1 MKLALFLCKYLHSS
15 KKCSIFA
22 AEFVKI
28 NKSTQILTLKLTY
41 YEKTYLILALGL
53 LLTTLGAQA
62 ADKEIYSKLVD
73 DGKTLLFVYDDQRSG
88 VADSQHPTLYDPANN
103 PGARFEGYNVNITA
117 IHLDESMK
125 DYKPLSLRYFFG
137 GSKTNNSLYNVTQI
151 RNLDYLNTSSC
162 QTMECMFF
170 GMNKLESVDLSKF
183 NTTNV
188 QTMTKMF
195 MYCQKLAS
203 INLSAFNT
211 WKVTKMD
218 WMFFDCRALTALD
231 VTILNTSNVT
241 NMNSM
246 FQNCGNVKE
255 LNLLNF
261 DMAKVT
267 DATYMF
273 AGCSSLVTILC
284 GNDWSKLSLTS
295 DGMFQSCNKL
305 KGGKGTTFDSAKQD
319 KTYARPD
326 GGTSAPGYFTA
337 PKKVYTEFVAAT
349 STLTYYCDDKYGT
362 REGII
367 AIYNPSATTD
377 RFSGYN
383 EKVLTIDVDASMAD
397 TSLTDMRYFFS
408 SYNTQLTKVTSIK
421 HLEYINTSKTEN
433 AGYMFYGLKSIESLD
448 ISSFDTQNMTT
459 MDHMFPYC
467 EKMTSLRLGGNFNTA
482 KSRSFREMF
491 LGCKLLKAIDCTH
504 FEPSA
509 TSINMGRT
517 FADCPV
523 LVTIYCNDDW
533 SVLENMVDWDNTFR
547 ACTALKGGKGTTF
560 NSSYIKNQY
569 ARPDG
574 GPESETPGY
583 FTPTSVLQDIKDEVY
598 ESLDALKKGEN
609 TKVDAIIAAAKSEVN
624 AYVWDLTMTYDENV
638 ADFDTEFSYT
648 WYMDVKTA
656 VQNQYELDQNLEKLY
671 AAIADLTALRMFA
684 DNYLENAELVA
695 SINTD
700 INNAFAVYSNP
711 SATLAE
717 VNAALKNATDA
728 IENYKGL
735 MMPMAKEQLKADI
748 NALLKEGDPQAC
760 KDIVDAAVAQVDVI
774 IVWDDK
780 KSVTDNILALAA
792 AGEKLYNDTKAAVE
806 EARKQTAINNQMVN
820 GKCQN
825 GKLIRNGQLFIQRG
839 DELFNATGAR
849 VK

>member
-1 MKLALFLCKYLHSS
+1 MRKL
-15 KKCSIFA
+15 
-22 AEFVKI
+22 
-28 NKSTQILTLKLTY
+28 N
-41 YEKTYLILALGL
+41 LILALGL

-137 GSKTNNSLYNVTQI
+137 GSKTTNSLYNVTQI
-151 RNLDYLNTSSC
+151 RHLDYLNTSSC
-162 QTMECMFF
+162 QTMECMFY

-188 QTMTKMF
+188 QNMTKMF
-195 MYCQKLAS
+195 MSCWKLAS

-211 WKVTKMD
+211 WKVTRMD

-295 DGMFQSCNKL
+295 TDMFQNCNKL

-337 PKKVYTEFVAAT
+337 PKKVYTVYT
-349 STLTYYCDDKYGT
+349 DGNKTLTYYCDDLYPT
-362 REGII
+362 REGIVE
-367 AIYNPSATTD
+367 IYDPNNYSY
-377 RFSGYN
+377 RFDGYN
-383 EKVLTIDVDASMAD
+383 TKVLTIDIDESMAD
-397 TSLTDMRYFFS
+397 TSLTKMVYFFS
-408 SYNTQLTKVTSIK
+408 SYNYRLVNATSIK
-421 HLEYINTSKTEN
+421 HLEYINTTKTEN
-433 AGYMFYGLKSIESLD
+433 VDAMFYGLKSITSLD
-448 ISSFDTQNMTT
+448 ISSFETQNMTV
-459 MDHMFPYC
+459 MAHMFSDC
-467 EKMTSLRLGGNFNTA
+467 VKMTSLRLGGNFNTA
-482 KSRSFREMF
+482 KVTSLREM
-491 LGCKLLKAIDCTH
+491 LTGCMALKAIDCT
-504 FEPSA
+504 
-509 TSINMGRT
+509 NMDVTKVKDVCRM
-517 FADCPV
+517 FADNAA
-523 LVTIYCNDDW
+523 LVTIWCNTDW
-533 SVLENMVDWDNTFR
+533 SVLTNITDWGDTFR

-598 ESLDALKKGEN
+598 ESLNALKKGEN
-609 TKVDAIIAAAKSEVN
+609 TKVDEIINAAKSEVN

-700 INNAFAVYSNP
+700 INNAYAVYNNP

-717 VNAALKNATDA
+717 VNTALKNATDA
-728 IENYKGL
+728 IESYKAL
-735 MMPMAKEQLKADI
+735 MMPMAKEQLKADL

-760 KDIVDAAVAQVDVI
+760 KDIVAAAVAQVDEI
-774 IVWDDK
+774 IVWDK
-780 KSVTDNILALAA
+780 TKTVTENLLALAA
-792 AGEKLYNDTKAAVE
+792 AGETLYNNTKAAVE
-806 EARKQTAINNQMVN
+806 EARKGTGINNQMVN

-825 GKLIRNGQLFIQRG
+825 GKLIRNGQLLILRDGKTFTV
-839 DELFNATGAR
+839 TGQE

>member
-1 MKLALFLCKYLHSS
+1 MRKLNF
-15 KKCSIFA
+15 
-22 AEFVKI
+22 
-28 NKSTQILTLKLTY
+28 
-41 YEKTYLILALGL
+41 ILALGL

-62 ADKEIYSKLVD
+62 AKEVYTVYDNLT
-73 DGKTLLFVYDDQRSG
+73 KTLTYYYDENRGSYDASKY
-88 VADSQHPTLYDPANN
+88 PTLYEPSTADNRFSTDYCLDVQKIVVDASMANA
-103 PGARFEGYNVNITA
+103 GLTSARYLFGSKYYNQ
-117 IHLDESMK
+117 
-125 DYKPLSLRYFFG
+125 SLRNATTIEGLQYIN
-137 GSKTNNSLYNVTQI
+137 TANVADFT
-151 RNLDYLNTSSC
+151 
-162 QTMECMFF
+162 CMFCYSQS
-170 GMNKLESVDLSKF
+170 LQSIDVSKF
-183 NTTNV
+183 DTNKATNMQWMFAYCLAVGSLDVSKFVTTNV
-188 QTMTKMF
+188 VTMYAMF
-195 MYCQKLAS
+195 YYCKAVKKLDLYS
-203 INLSAFNT
+203 FNT
-211 WKVTKMD
+211 SKVTSMQ
-218 WMFFDCRALTALD
+218 
-231 VTILNTSNVT
+231 
-241 NMNSM
+241 SM
-246 FQNCGNVKE
+246 FYGCE
-255 LNLLNF
+255 NLEKLDLIGW

-267 DATYMF
+267 TTEYMF
-273 AGCSSLVTILC
+273 YGCKALTTIKCTTDLSKSSALTTSNNMFTNCSALVG
-284 GNDWSKLSLTS
+284 GNGTTYD
-295 DGMFQSCNKL
+295 
-305 KGGKGTTFDSAKQD
+305 GGKAD

-433 AGYMFYGLKSIESLD
+433 AGYMFYGLMSIESLD

-583 FTPTSVLQDIKDEVY
+583 FTPTSVLQDLKDEVNA
-598 ESLDALKKGEN
+598 SLDALKKGESE
-609 TKVDAIIAAAKSEVN
+609 KVDQIIAAAKSDVN
-624 AYVWDLTMTYDENV
+624 SYVWDLTMTYQEN
-638 ADFDTEFSYT
+638 ADDFDAQFDYN
-648 WYMDVKTA
+648 WFLAVKTD
-656 VQNQYELDQNLEKLY
+656 VENQYALEQSIEKLK
-671 AAIADLTALRMFA
+671 AAIDDLTALRMFA

-700 INNAFAVYSNP
+700 INNAYAVYNNP

-717 VNAALKNATDA
+717 VNTALKNATDA
-728 IENYKGL
+728 IEKYKGL
-735 MMPMAKEQLKADI
+735 MMPMAKEQLKADL

-760 KDIVDAAVAQVDVI
+760 KDIVAAAVAQVDEI
-774 IVWDDK
+774 IVWDNTK
-780 KSVTDNILALAA
+780 NVTENLVALTT
-792 AGEKLYNDTKAAVE
+792 AGESLYNTTKAAVE
-806 EARKQTAINNQMVN
+806 KARKETSLNNQMVN

-825 GKLIRNGQLFIQRG
+825 GKLIRNGHLYIQRG
-839 DELFNATGAR
+839 GELFNAQGAR

>member
-1 MKLALFLCKYLHSS
+1 MRKTFLF
-15 KKCSIFA
+15 
-22 AEFVKI
+22 
-28 NKSTQILTLKLTY
+28 
-41 YEKTYLILALGL
+41 LALGL
-53 LLTTLGAQA
+53 LMAISANA
-62 ADKEIYSKLVD
+62 AKELYSKLIID
-73 DGKTLLFVYDDQRSG
+73 SGTLLFVYDENRSTT
-88 VADSQHPTLYDPANN
+88 ATEQHPTLYEPNNN
-103 PGARFEGYNVNITA
+103 PGDRFAGYNTQVLKIV
-117 IHLDESMK
+117 IDESVQ
-125 DYKPLSLRYFFG
+125 DWTPSNLINFFG
-137 GSKTNNSLYNVTQI
+137 GSSSTNSLSNASSITGLQ
-151 RNLDYLNTSSC
+151 YLKTSSVS
-162 QTMECMFF
+162 TMTSMFY
-170 GMNKLESVDLSKF
+170 GLSHITTLDLSTF

-188 QTMTKMF
+188 TVMVRMF
-195 MYCQKLAS
+195 YNCQKLES
-203 INLSAFNT
+203 IKLGANFNT
-211 WKVTKMD
+211 WKVQRMEY
-218 WMFFDCRALTALD
+218 MFSGCNSLKSINLSQFK
-231 VTILNTSNVT
+231 TSNVQY
-241 NMNSM
+241 MQCM
-246 FQNCGNVKE
+246 FQNCAALKE
-255 LNLLNF
+255 LDFTNL
-261 DMAKVT
+261 DMSKVK
-267 DATYMF
+267 DVSYML
-273 AGCSSLVTILC
+273 AGCM
-284 GNDWSKLSLTS
+284 SLTTIYCAS
-295 DGMFQSCNKL
+295 DWTKLTALTDDKSVSMFTSCTKL
-305 KGGKGTTFDSAKQD
+305 KGGKGTAYNSSVVNRA
-319 KTYARPD
+319 YARPD
-326 GGTSAPGYFTA
+326 GGTEAPGYFTA
-337 PKKVYTEFVAAT
+337 LKKVYTEFVEST

-433 AGYMFYGLKSIESLD
+433 AGYVFYGLKSIESLD
-448 ISSFDTQNMTT
+448 ISSFDTQKMTT
-459 MDHMFPYC
+459 MDHMFLYC
-467 EKMTSLRLGGNFNTA
+467 EKMTSLRFGGNFNTA

-583 FTPTSVLQDIKDEVY
+583 FTPTSVLQDLKDEVY
-598 ESLDALKKGEN
+598 ESLDALKKGESA
-609 TKVDAIIAAAKSEVN
+609 KVDEIIADAKSDVES
-624 AYVWDLTMTYDENV
+624 YVWDLTMTYDENA
-638 ADFDTEFSYT
+638 ADFDAVFDYDWFMT
-648 WYMDVKTA
+648 VKNA
-656 VQNQYELDQNLEKLY
+656 VENQYALEQSIEKLY

-700 INNAFAVYSNP
+700 INNASAVYNNP

-717 VNAALKNATDA
+717 VNTALKNATDA
-728 IENYKGL
+728 IESYKAL
-735 MMPMAKEQLKADI
+735 MMPMAKEQLKADL

-760 KDIVDAAVAQVDVI
+760 KDIVAAAVAQVDEI
-774 IVWDDK
+774 IVWDK
-780 KSVTDNILALAA
+780 TKTVTENLLALAA
-792 AGEKLYNDTKAAVE
+792 AGETLYNNTKAAVE
-806 EARKQTAINNQMVN
+806 EARKGTGINNQMVN

-825 GKLIRNGQLFIQRG
+825 GKLIRNGQLLILRDGKTFTV
-839 DELFNATGAR
+839 TGQE

>member
-1 MKLALFLCKYLHSS
+1 MRKLNF
-15 KKCSIFA
+15 
-22 AEFVKI
+22 
-28 NKSTQILTLKLTY
+28 
-41 YEKTYLILALGL
+41 ILALGL

-117 IHLDESMK
+117 IHLDESMQ

-137 GSKTNNSLYNVTQI
+137 GSKTTNSLYNVTQI
-151 RNLDYLNTSSC
+151 RHLDYLNTSSC

-170 GMNKLESVDLSKF
+170 GMSKLESVDLSKF

-349 STLTYYCDDKYGT
+349 STLTYYCDDLYPT
-362 REGII
+362 REG
-367 AIYNPSATTD
+367 AVEFYNPSNGDHFPTD
-377 RFSGYN
+377 YAS
-383 EKVLTIDVDASMAD
+383 KVQKIVVNASMAD
-397 TSLTDMRYFFS
+397 TALTYM
-408 SYNTQLTKVTSIK
+408 SYLFASRPADRRLVNVTDITG
-421 HLEYINTSKTEN
+421 LENLNTSKTTSMS
-433 AGYMFYGLKSIESLD
+433 YMFAGLESLTVLDLTMLETPNLSAMDHMFYHCIALEKLD
-448 ISSFDTQNMTT
+448 ISSFNTSKVTSMRETFLDCLKLRAFNFTKADCSKVTDMTRLFAGNT
-459 MDHMFPYC
+459 DSTKPTAMVTIWCNADL
-467 EKMTSLRLGGNFNTA
+467 TSKTA
-482 KSRSFREMF
+482 SNCGYMF
-491 LGCKLLKAIDCTH
+491 LNCQNI
-504 FEPSA
+504 E
-509 TSINMGRT
+509 
-517 FADCPV
+517 
-523 LVTIYCNDDW
+523 
-533 SVLENMVDWDNTFR
+533 
-547 ACTALKGGKGTTF
+547 GGKGTKY
-560 NSSYIKNQY
+560 NASNIRNEY

-583 FTPTSVLQDIKDEVY
+583 FTPTSVLQDLKDEVY
-598 ESLDALKKGEN
+598 ESLDALKKGESA
-609 TKVDAIIAAAKSEVN
+609 KVDEIIADAKSDVES
-624 AYVWDLTMTYDENV
+624 YVWDLTMTYQEN
-638 ADFDTEFSYT
+638 ADDFEAVFDYDWLMT
-648 WYMDVKTA
+648 VKTA
-656 VQNQYELDQNLEKLY
+656 ITNQYALEQSIEKLK
-671 AAIADLTALRMFA
+671 AAIDDLTALRMFA

-700 INNAFAVYSNP
+700 INNAYAVYNNP

-717 VNAALKNATDA
+717 VNTALKNATDA
-728 IENYKGL
+728 IESYKAL
-735 MMPMAKEQLKADI
+735 MMPMAKEQLKADL

-760 KDIVDAAVAQVDVI
+760 KDIVAAAVAQVDEI
-774 IVWDDK
+774 IVWDNTK
-780 KSVTDNILALAA
+780 NVTENLVALTT
-792 AGEKLYNDTKAAVE
+792 AGETLYNTTKAAVE
-806 EARKQTAINNQMVN
+806 KARKETGLNNQMVN

-825 GKLIRNGQLFIQRG
+825 GKLIRNGHLYIQRG
-839 DELFNATGAR
+839 DEIFNAQGAR